1 MPVLNIKTPKNGFHS
16 LRHTVIDTLKQK
28 GIEPHFINEL
38 VGQSQGNIA
47 LDRYGKGYNPD
58 IIYNKCLK
66 KLVYETSNAR
76 GIDFHSLKID
86 WGKIIVL
93 EEG

>member
-1 MPVLNIKTPKNGFHS
+1 M
-16 LRHTVIDTLKQK
+16 IDTLKQK

-76 GIDFHSLKID
+76 GIDFLALKVD
-86 WGKIIVL
+86 WKKIIVL
-93 EEG
+93 DK